1 MNTTTPT
8 HERTAG
14 AERAAASAR
23 DVSVRTRSIR
33 YLEKGGLEIVE
44 VEVPDP
50 GPGEVQVKAA
60 ACGICRWD
68 VSTYKVGS
76 GDRWAAPPGHEGVG
90 YVCKVGKGV
99 TGFNE
104 GDRVANGGFA
114 GYGNFSQHSL
124 HPIPPSTLP
133 DEYWIVEPVSCIVN
147 GLDTAHLMAG
157 DRTAVIGCGFMGL
170 LFIQALTRSFVEHV
184 IAIDIEDAKLDV
196 AKQLGATM
204 AVNPSGGDIEDRL
217 KELRALKIDKV
228 FDCTGV
234 QQGLDLSTKILRTG
248 GLLSLVGWIR
258 GEARFSG
265 SEWHMGGF
273 TVVNS
278 SPLARIR
285 DAFPTAIRMIDSGIF
300 DLKPLVTDVVTLDG
314 YAPLLDEVLK
324 GRERPYIKGVV
335 KLND

>member
-1 MNTTTPT
+1 MNTTTEASKPATARPT
-8 HERTAG
+8 GHSDHGKTK
-14 AERAAASAR
+14 
-23 DVSVRTRSIR
+23 TRSIR

-44 VEVPDP
+44 IEVPDP

-76 GDRWAAPPGHEGVG
+76 ADRWAAPPGHEGVG
-90 YVCKVGKGV
+90 YVHKVGKGV
-99 TGFNE
+99 TRVNE

-114 GYGNFSQHSL
+114 GYGNFTEHSL
-124 HPIPPSTLP
+124 HVIPESDIL
-133 DEYWIVEPVSCIVN
+133 DEYFIVEPVSCIVN
-147 GLDTAHLMAG
+147 GLDTARLMAG
-157 DRTAVIGCGFMGL
+157 DRTAIIGCGFMGL
-170 LFIQALTRSFVEHV
+170 LYIQALRRSPVEHIV
-184 IAIDIEDAKLDV
+184 AIDLDDNKLDV
-196 AKQLGATM
+196 AKKLGATITM
-204 AVNPSGGDIEDRL
+204 NPSTDDLEDRL
-217 KELRALKIDKV
+217 RELRALQIDKV

-278 SPLARIR
+278 SPLARVR
-285 DAFPTAIRMIDSGIF
+285 DSFPTAIRMINQGIF
-300 DLKPLVTDVVTLDG
+300 DLRPLVTDIVSLDG

-324 GRERPYIKGVV
+324 GRERTYIKGVV